1 MTSFYPSSNVS
12 LILFILL
19 LGFSMCLNAQEIITD
34 RPDQTESSSTIPKNS
49 FQIETGILFSQVNTN
64 SFESNNWN
72 LPTTLLRFGITR
84 NMELRLANQ
93 FTSIVK
99 NSEEKTHQY
108 GFGDIEIGAKIQILR
123 KKNINT
129 EIAFLSHLV
138 FPFGDKRIS
147 NTNFGSINKLSISHS
162 ITKNTSLGYN
172 VGYNYFG
179 EDLGMATYS
188 LAVGF
193 TINDKWGF
201 YIEPYGEWLNF
212 QSIASNLD
220 GGFTYL
226 LQQNIQLDISYGLGL
241 NYHMH
246 YTSLGF
252 SWLIGY

>member
-1 MTSFYPSSNVS
+1 
-12 LILFILL
+12 
-19 LGFSMCLNAQEIITD
+19 
-34 RPDQTESSSTIPKNS
+34 
-49 FQIETGILFSQVNTN
+49 
-64 SFESNNWN
+64 
-72 LPTTLLRFGITR
+72 
-84 NMELRLANQ
+84 
-93 FTSIVK
+93 
-99 NSEEKTHQY
+99 
-108 GFGDIEIGAKIQILR
+108 
-123 KKNINT
+123 
-129 EIAFLSHLV
+129 
-138 FPFGDKRIS
+138 
-147 NTNFGSINKLSISHS
+147 
-162 ITKNTSLGYN
+162 
-172 VGYNYFG
+172 
-179 EDLGMATYS
+179 MATYS